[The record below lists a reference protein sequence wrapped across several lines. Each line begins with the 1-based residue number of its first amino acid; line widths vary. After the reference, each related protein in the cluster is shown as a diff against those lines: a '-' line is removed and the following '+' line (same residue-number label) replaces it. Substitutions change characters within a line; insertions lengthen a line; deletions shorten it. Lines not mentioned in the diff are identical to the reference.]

1 MATGILRYGNI
12 LERKQWMMEG
22 LLQKKSLSFW
32 NGLIGNSAE
41 SVIYQKNDFNSDK
54 GQNIIYDYSG
64 NLAKAGFRGKEQAF
78 GNAPSKLK
86 FSDSLTMEFGRYTVD
101 NGMEFDAAAIGDID
115 LSTHANSRGLLGDS
129 FVRSKDQMFFDIGQ
143 GYLRG
148 KAPSHIY
155 SSATSISA
163 MTSADAMSWDL
174 LVDLETKAKTGIG
187 LGGARRAPIK
197 PFRIQDGRSVWLLVL
212 DAWQIM
218 DLLKDP
224 KFQTIYQNAQVRGNG
239 NELISHAV
247 AQVGNLVI
255 MEAGTAAGYSNSNL
269 LFKQGVEAQ
278 GLRTIDENG
287 TFSATGTAQAGVVAS
302 RGLLLGA
309 GAFKYGMGK
318 APDYKF
324 QESQDFGVTSESA
337 LVLTMNADKT
347 ILTAEVEDYKENKVA
362 DMDWGIVAVD
372 TYNAAL
378 SA

>member
-1 MATGILRYGNI
+1 M
-12 LERKQWMMEG
+12 
-22 LLQKKSLSFW
+22 
-32 NGLIGNSAE
+32 
-41 SVIYQKNDFNSDK
+41 
-54 GQNIIYDYSG
+54 
-64 NLAKAGFRGKEQAF
+64 
-78 GNAPSKLK
+78 
-86 FSDSLTMEFGRYTVD
+86 
-101 NGMEFDAAAIGDID
+101 
-115 LSTHANSRGLLGDS
+115 
-129 FVRSKDQMFFDIGQ
+129 
-143 GYLRG
+143 
-148 KAPSHIY
+148 
-155 SSATSISA
+155 
-163 MTSADAMSWDL
+163 
-174 LVDLETKAKTGIG
+174 
-187 LGGARRAPIK
+187 
-197 PFRIQDGRSVWLLVL
+197 VL

-218 DLLKDP
+218 DLLKDT
-224 KFQTIYQNAQVRGNG
+224 KLQTIYQNAQVRGNG

-255 MEAGTAAGYSNSNL
+255 MEAGTAAGYSDSNL

-278 GLRTIDENG
+278 GLRTIDQNDV
-287 TFSATGTAQAGVVAS
+287 FSATGIAQAGKVAS

-347 ILTAEVEDYKENKVA
+347 VLTAEVADYKENKVA